1 MDEKKPIKIS
11 LSTFFLILA
20 ILVIIVMGFF
30 IYKLYNEKT
39 IATQK
44 INDLNNEINTLEDTV
59 NNFQQKIDS
68 ISNTITSNVTD
79 STPNNN
85 SSENTNSSNEPTHVG
100 TYKKA
105 KTMGV
110 DDSQMPDYIVLE
122 KNTFYLTDDLNTVSA
137 LPGTYEKD
145 AQNNISFNYSS
156 QDYAFF
162 GAATARIE
170 TVGGKIN
177 IILENGNEV
186 MYFEKV
192 K

>member
-1 MDEKKPIKIS
+1 MDEKKTIKIS

-20 ILVIIVMGFF
+20 IVVIIVMGFF
-30 IYKLYNEKT
+30 MYKLYNEKS

-44 INDLNNEINTLEDTV
+44 IEDLNNELNTLEKTV
-59 NNFQQKIDS
+59 NDFQQKMDS
-68 ISNTITSNVTD
+68 ISNTIDSNIPDND
-79 STPNNN
+79 SNNN
-85 SSENTNSSNEPTHVG
+85 SPVTADNSNESTHIG
-100 TYKKA
+100 TYKKSKA
-105 KTMGV
+105 LGI
-110 DDSQMPDYIVLE
+110 DDLQMPDYIVLE
-122 KNTFYLTDDLNTVSA
+122 KSTFYLTDDLNTVSA

-186 MYFEKV
+186 MYFEKM